1 MRLYSILPSRS
12 ATVIYLAVMAIALY
26 LFSPQKISTNLLT
39 IFPQNIY
46 TRQLSDASSLESLN
60 RLVVISKGFDAA
72 SRKRIEAIAHKLEKI
87 SAVESMF
94 YKADDIN
101 SDTSRYLQK
110 NYTQRCQIETGRL
123 DDEYIRKKLGDI
135 YTEMSTSFLFTPIN
149 THDPLELFTDPLQG
163 TKAETKNGY
172 FILSD
177 RGYMLSAMLNI
188 AVSDVSSSQKFYDEI
203 HRLAE
208 EYGDDVTVFA
218 PHFFTAENSR
228 KIKGEVNLI
237 ITATMLLLLLF
248 YLFSLRDFKIL
259 ILSSLALASSLFV
272 GLSVVTAFFDSV
284 SVFTLAFGSA
294 IAMMAV
300 DYLFHYYFHGFY
312 TARQKEYRKVLYA
325 FLTTAGGFAVLAFA
339 DFPLIRQLSVFAIAA
354 LLFSYF
360 QFTFLFSKWRL
371 VPSEKRLRL
380 PSPAKGYFKPHYLF
394 LAALLLLSAGALQLH
409 FDGDLRKLD
418 YQNSALLSLQDDLK
432 GAANNRIAVLVYADS
447 LDGVIEKAE
456 ALKAQNSTFS
466 SIADITRSR
475 KAYQKYKDELSQI
488 DFDKLREKLDEQGRA
503 LGFRKGLFLDS
514 YRALQKA
521 PLYKTVDL
529 EIAKSIGFET
539 KKLTD
544 GCWLSLAY
552 IDSNSAAGF
561 VQDKDVVLLETSKLL
576 KQGVEGVLSQLLAI
590 SVLTMLIIA
599 VTLYF
604 MLGRSML
611 RAINYVLLPLGIIVF
626 VLGLSGS
633 FSIMHLFALI
643 IVMVAGIDYGIYMS
657 HPEEQTDEA
666 IYYAMLTT
674 FAGFG
679 IFVFSN
685 IGALHHI
692 GMVITLGIVSTFIL
706 QRIQLRRG

>member
-1 MRLYSILPSRS
+1 LPNKS
-12 ATVIYLAVMAIALY
+12 AVAIYLAVMALALY
-26 LFSPQKISTNLLT
+26 LFSPQKISTDLLT
-39 IFPQNIY
+39 IFPQNTY
-46 TRQLSDASSLESLN
+46 TNRLKDASSLESLN
-60 RLVVISKGFDAA
+60 RLVIISKGFDSA
-72 SRKRIEAIAHKLEKI
+72 SRKRIETIASKLEKI
-87 SAVESMF
+87 AAVESLF
-94 YKADDIN
+94 YKADDLN
-101 SDTSRYLQK
+101 SEISRYLQK
-110 NYTQRCQIETGRL
+110 SYTQRCRIRPEHLKDG
-123 DDEYIRKKLGDI
+123 YIHKKLGDI
-135 YTEMSTSFLFTPIN
+135 YTRMSTSFLFTPIN
-149 THDPLELFTDPLQG
+149 TYDPLELFADPLKS
-163 TKAETKNGY
+163 TPRVTKNGY
-172 FILSD
+172 FIFSD

-188 AVSDVSSSQKFYDEI
+188 AVSDVTSSQKFYDEI
-203 HRLAE
+203 HELTE
-208 EYGDDVTVFA
+208 EYGDNVTVFA

-272 GLSVVTAFFDSV
+272 GFSAVSALFDSV

-312 TARQKEYRKVLYA
+312 TDGQKEYKKVLYA
-325 FLTTAGGFAVLAFA
+325 FLTTAGGFAVLTFA

-380 PSPAKGYFKPHYLF
+380 PSPAKGYFKPQYL
-394 LAALLLLSAGALQLH
+394 LLTALLLLSVGASQLN

-418 YQNSALLSLQDDLK
+418 YRNSALLSLQDDLK
-432 GAANNRIAVLVYADS
+432 GAANSRLAVLIYADS

-456 ALKAQNSTFS
+456 ALKVQNSTLA

-475 KAYQKYKDELSQI
+475 KAYRKYKEELSQI
-488 DFDKLREKLDEQGRA
+488 DFDKLREKLDKQGRA
-503 LGFRKGLFLDS
+503 LGFRKGLFSDS

-521 PLYKTVDL
+521 PLYKTIDL
-529 EIAKSIGFET
+529 EIAKKTGYET
-539 KKLTD
+539 KKLAD
-544 GCWLSLAY
+544 GRWLSLAY
-552 IDSNSAAGF
+552 IDRNDAVGF
-561 VQDKDVVLLETSKLL
+561 VQDKDVVLLETAKLL
-576 KQGVEGVLSQLLAI
+576 KQGVEGVLAQLLAI
-590 SVLTMLIIA
+590 SLLTMLIIA

-611 RAINYVLLPLGIIVF
+611 RAMNYVLLPLGIIVF

-657 HPEEQTDEA
+657 RPEEQTDEA

-692 GMVITLGIVSTFIL
+692 GMVITLGIASTFIL
-706 QRIQLRRG
+706 QRIQLRKG